1 MKKHNED
8 ARAEGALRSR
18 PCPPGTRG
26 NTPHPDLSAGSP
38 PEDSFP
44 PALARGLE
52 WSPRK
57 ASSITL
63 SGLLSMACRR
73 QAGFGRTKLSSESGT
88 ARTGGA

>member
-1 MKKHNED
+1 MPRVPSAPDPAHLVLE
-8 ARAEGALRSR
+8 E
-18 PCPPGTRG
+18 T
-26 NTPHPDLSAGSP
+26 TPHPDLSAGSP
-38 PEDSFP
+38 PEDCFP

-73 QAGFGRTKLSSESGT
+73 QAGFGRTKLSSESRT